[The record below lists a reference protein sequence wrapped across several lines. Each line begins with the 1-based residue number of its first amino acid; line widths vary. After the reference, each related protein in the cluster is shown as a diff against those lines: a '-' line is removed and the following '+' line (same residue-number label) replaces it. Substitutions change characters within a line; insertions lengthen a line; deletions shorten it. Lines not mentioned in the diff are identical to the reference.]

1 MNNLKNIITSLQV
14 TFAIATF
21 ITLAV
26 KMNHQIELISF
37 LMLSTFLF
45 FTFYLISLDRK
56 PAINKYLSS
65 PSQRSVKL

>member
-21 ITLAV
+21 ITLAI
-26 KMNHQIELISF
+26 KMNHQIEFISF

-56 PAINKYLSS
+56 PAISKYQTST
-65 PSQRSVKL
+65 SQHSVKF

>member
-1 MNNLKNIITSLQV
+1 MNNLKNIITSLQI
-14 TFAIATF
+14 TFATATF

-45 FTFYLISLDRK
+45 FTFYLISLDKK
-56 PAINKYLSS
+56 PAINEYPTSS
-65 PSQRSVKL
+65 SQRSVKL